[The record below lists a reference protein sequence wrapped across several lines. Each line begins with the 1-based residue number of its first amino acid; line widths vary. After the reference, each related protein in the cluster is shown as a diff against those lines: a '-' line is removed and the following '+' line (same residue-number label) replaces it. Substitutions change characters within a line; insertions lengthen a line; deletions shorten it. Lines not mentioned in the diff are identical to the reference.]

1 MVEIMKLMATSFKR
15 SSACNAAFSAPD
27 PAAGHCNPHLC
38 QRLLDTGRQVW
49 VPLLWGHC
57 PFLLGPSAHRVL
69 FVPSK
74 SLFPQSCVSS
84 GHSMVGLMVT
94 SSKRAYAIPRYA
106 APRAP
111 TLQQS
116 TADLYLL
123 RRHYLLKG
131 RSDSVFVR
139 SPGTHKVLLEPFE
152 HLWWVWGWGISP
164 LARSCWGFSFALGCG
179 ISFFGGI
186 QHSPVDGCSAVSCNS
201 GILTGED
208 KHTSFYSTILV
219 CIGLIPVF

>member
-1 MVEIMKLMATSFKR
+1 MVTSFKR
-15 SSACNAAFSAPD
+15 SLACSATLSAPS
-27 PAAGHCNPHLC
+27 PAAGPFCPKPPPETPG
-38 QRLLDTGRQVW
+38 LLRASLGQSLVGSLLLSPGSWCAQVS
-49 VPLLWGHC
+49 VCVHQEC
-57 PFLLGPSAHRVL
+57 V
-69 FVPSK
+69 
-74 SLFPQSCVSS
+74 SLYCVSS
-84 GHSMVGLMVT
+84 GHSMVGLMAT